1 MNSATE
7 SIAMKHLSFVSSS
20 TRAEKKYHKLGN
32 FAIWFLIYA
41 EMTEFAFFFVVF
53 LIGKSHYPEIF
64 YDGPTQLNTLA
75 GTLNTI
81 FLITGSFFVARAIS
95 AIQQDERKKTLI
107 FLWLTLLMGTAYCLV
122 KLWEY
127 EWNISTGFDSTTNY
141 FFGVYYYLTFNHFL
155 HVLMGMAVILWI
167 TIGMHLGYYNAK
179 HHDTMESA
187 GLYWHM
193 IDLVWIVI
201 FPLLYVL
208 R

>member
-1 MNSATE
+1 MTD
-7 SIAMKHLSFVSSS
+7 SIAMKHIPTVSASNR
-20 TRAEKKYHKLGN
+20 TAKYHKLGN

-53 LIGKSHYPEIF
+53 LIGKSHYPDIF
-64 YDGPTQLNTLA
+64 YAGPTQLNTPA

-81 FLITGSFFVARAIS
+81 FLITGSFFVARSIS

-107 FLWLTLLMGTAYCLV
+107 FLWLTLFMGTAYCIV

-127 EWNISTGFDSTTNY
+127 NWNIKSGFDSTTNY

-167 TIGMHLGYYNAK
+167 TVGMHLGFYNAN
-179 HHDTMESA
+179 HHATMESA